1 MKTTTHTSNSFVS
14 LKSAKTSKIG
24 LRSEGLIHYHVLAD
38 QSSNLYFNIT
48 GNDDDGYYSKELL
61 SVDAIE
67 KLLKGIKPNVGISS
81 SVFRKAFIGQSNNNP
96 AFLAAILRSEKLLK
110 PMEDAVK
117 KHCLGIDIE
126 KWKLDM
132 LKLMSKADVFLPEVT
147 QKTLPEPMTE
157 SPSTDLDDSE
167 FDLLQP
173 K

>member
-38 QSSNLYFNIT
+38 HSSNLYFNIT

-67 KLLKGIKPNVGISS
+67 KLLKDIKPNVGISS
-81 SVFRKAFIGQSNNNP
+81 SLFRKVFIGQSNNNP

-110 PMEDAVK
+110 TMEDAVK
-117 KHCLGIDIE
+117 KHCLGIDITQ
-126 KWKLDM
+126 WKSDM